1 MKNIFSF
8 IVLGLL
14 TQAVFAQSELRIP
27 NNIKPAYEIETRSYD
42 GKPGVNYWINKS
54 DYKIIAE
61 IDPFKKIIAGSEDIT
76 YYNNSPDTLKQL
88 VIRLY
93 HNVTKPAARR
103 DFQLNKNALTEGILL
118 KELIL
123 NDIKLNLNDRALV
136 NETSTNIIIN
146 LDQKINPGSKINLH
160 ISWEDKIPPI
170 PSIRYGSYDSTTM
183 FVAYWYPQ
191 ISVYDDIDGWDMLDY
206 TGTLEMYNDFNNYDV
221 TLTVPSG
228 FQIWATGVW
237 QNPGE
242 ILNEK
247 YLSLYQKAL
256 VSDEVI
262 RIISKDDLKNKTI
275 YKHDKNN
282 SFRFV
287 AENVPDFAFGISD
300 HYLWDAT
307 SFVADR
313 KTGRRVYCAAAY
325 KESSEDFVDNAYY
338 AKETLKYFSFE
349 IPGVPFPFPS
359 ATVFNGAGG
368 MEYPMIVNN
377 GSTSSRAST
386 VYLTSHELAHQY
398 MPFFMGTNERK
409 YPFMDEGWAVMLPYD
424 FQERMSEGTLPRLM
438 TIKGYEDFA
447 GNEYELPLTTP
458 SPVISWR
465 SYRISAYNKP
475 AIAYDN
481 LRKMLGDELFLKA
494 LREYMYRWNGKHPI
508 PADFFFTFNDVTKMD
523 LNWYWKSWFYD
534 FSFPDLA
541 IEKAAVKDNK
551 LKVVIENKGKLPLPV
566 KLQVML
572 NDVVVKEVFFK
583 ADIWEKDLSS
593 VQLTIDGISDFDAII
608 AGDKSIPD
616 INKIDNVYFK

>member
-14 TQAVFAQSELRIP
+14 TQVVFAQSELRIP
-27 NNIKPAYEIETRSYD
+27 NNIKPAYEKETRSYD

-61 IDPFKKIIAGSEDIT
+61 IDPFKKLITGSEDIT
-76 YYNNSPDTLKQL
+76 YYNNSPDTLKKL

-118 KELIL
+118 KELTL
-123 NDIKLNLNDRALV
+123 NDTKLNLNDRALV

-221 TLTVPSG
+221 TLTVPRG

-237 QNPGE
+237 QNPDE

-247 YLSLYQKAL
+247 YLSLYEKAW

-262 RIISKDDLKNKTI
+262 RIVGKDDLEHKTI
-275 YKHDKNN
+275 YKQDKNN

-424 FQERMSEGTLPRLM
+424 FQERMSEGNLPRLM

-541 IEKAAVKDNK
+541 IEKASVKDNK

-583 ADIWEKDLSS
+583 ADIWEKELSS

-608 AGDKSIPD
+608 VGDKSIPD